1 MKLKSNILFAI
12 IYLFMDVLW
21 ITTMSSIFYNKKI
34 EAVQRYES
42 FQFKVI
48 PAVLAYITLLIVLF
62 FICIPLSKYYEKKYS
77 PWFVFGVIGFCVYGV
92 YNFTNSAIFNYYD
105 LQFLTVDLLWGTFS
119 FALLGFIYKRL
130 LSTR

>member
-1 MKLKSNILFAI
+1 
-12 IYLFMDVLW
+12 
-21 ITTMSSIFYNKKI
+21 MSSIFYKKKI